1 MAVRRPLR
9 RARSIIVG
17 ERSFGV
23 IGTGSDRAGVAGG
36 SAIGEGGVVGA
47 SGVAMAELTTACVT
61 TKLNEVAKVASPT
74 KRARMY
80 SLWSPEPRN
89 AIWSEKAPFV
99 SAAENWP
106 ICPSGYQVI

>member
-1 MAVRRPLR
+1 M
-9 RARSIIVG
+9 VG
-17 ERSFGV
+17 ERFFGV
-23 IGTGSDRAGVAGG
+23 VGAGSDRSGVAGG
-36 SAIGEGGVVGA
+36 SAAGGGDVGGEGGAATA
-47 SGVAMAELTTACVT
+47 SVTTACVT
-61 TKLNEVAKVASPT
+61 TELSEVAKVASPT